1 LDPGYFI
8 LVLSLLVSAYA
19 TYSFYSGV
27 KSRRKDLLA
36 KAENAVYI
44 YTALLTFAYL
54 LLTYYFLARDFSLL
68 YVYSYS
74 DRHLSTLYT
83 ISAVWAGRE
92 GSLLLWALYLAII
105 NSAILRFAKKDAV
118 TALSLSIS
126 SFVVLFF
133 NALLL
138 TLSNPFQRLEFT
150 PPDGIG
156 LNPLLR
162 TPEMALHPPT
172 IFLGYAATTIPFAF
186 AISAV
191 YFREDWLRR
200 SRFWILFSWL
210 FLSIGIFL
218 GAWWAYKTLGWGGYW
233 AWDPVENASL
243 LPWLTVS
250 ALIHGMMVEERRKG
264 LGVWNY
270 FLAIISFDLVIL
282 ATFITRSGIISSVHA
297 FGENPEGWLYLL
309 LIVLSALIGV
319 MLYNSRRD
327 MFRGSFE
334 LSLNRET
341 AIFVNILLLLLSTF
355 TILLGTLAPL
365 IGEDVQVTRQYYDR
379 IEIPLGTA
387 LVILL
392 GICAAIN
399 WRFDKGAFIKSG
411 RIAVASGI
419 VGFII
424 VFAATGLAV
433 ASVGAGIFAF
443 SIITHLQNLKISDVR
458 NPRKFGGYIVH
469 VGIIILFLGV
479 MGSWIYEESYKNVA
493 LELNQPKN
501 VGGFT
506 LLYRDNQ
513 MVDEHDKLVVTAIVE
528 IYRGSE
534 LVGVCKPHLKVYKLQ
549 RQDRVVSSV
558 EIISK
563 PTHDIY
569 IAASGFSEDLKR
581 VFIELYVVPLISLV
595 WVGSVVMMAG
605 GSYAA
610 FSKIT
615 REVELAKTA
624 RDVSRRPDGRRRPDE
639 ITDKTEVGGKKTR
652 KKGKK
657 RGKKG

>member
-1 LDPGYFI
+1 MEPGYLI
-8 LVLSLLVSAYA
+8 LVISLIISAYA

-44 YTALLTFAYL
+44 YTALLVFAYI
-54 LLTYYFLARDFSLL
+54 LLTYYFLARDFNLL

-105 NSAILRFAKKDAV
+105 NSAILRFAKKDIV

-133 NALLL
+133 NVLLL

-150 PPDGIG
+150 PPDGVG

-186 AISAV
+186 AIASV
-191 YFREDWLRR
+191 YFKEDWLKR

-250 ALIHGMMVEERRKG
+250 ALIHGMMVEERRRG
-264 LGVWNY
+264 LGAWNY

-297 FGENPEGWLYLL
+297 FGENPEGWMYLL
-309 LIVLSALIGV
+309 LIALSTVIGLVLYS
-319 MLYNSRRD
+319 SRKE
-327 MFRGSFE
+327 MFRGSFD

-341 AIFVNILLLLLSTF
+341 AIFANILLLLLSTF

-379 IEIPLGTA
+379 IEIPLGTF

-392 GICAAIN
+392 GICAAMN
-399 WRFDKGAFIKSG
+399 WRFDRESFLKSS
-411 RIAVASGI
+411 RIAVAGGI
-419 VGFII
+419 IAFVTAPA
-424 VFAATGLAV
+424 VTGLTV

-443 SIITHLQNLKISDVR
+443 SIITHLQNLKIPDIK
-458 NPRKFGGYIVH
+458 NPRKFGGYITH
-469 VGIIILFLGV
+469 IGIIILFLGV

-513 MVDEHDKLVVTAIVE
+513 MVDQHDKLVVTAIVE
-528 IYRGSE
+528 IYRGDE

-569 IAASGFSEDLKR
+569 IAASGFSEDLRR
-581 VFIELYVVPLISLV
+581 VFIELYVVPLIGLV
-595 WVGSVVMMAG
+595 WIGSIVMMAG

-615 REVELAKTA
+615 REVDLTK
-624 RDVSRRPDGRRRPDE
+624 DKSRKPSRV
-639 ITDKTEVGGKKTR
+639 TDKTEKRTDEVKGKAGGKRKTR
-652 KKGKK
+652 KKSKK
-657 RGKKG
+657 R

>member
-1 LDPGYFI
+1 
-8 LVLSLLVSAYA
+8 
-19 TYSFYSGV
+19 V
-27 KSRRKDLLA
+27 KSRRKHLLA
-36 KAENAVYI
+36 RAESTVYI
-44 YTALLTFAYL
+44 YTALLTLAYI
-54 LLTYYFLARDFSLL
+54 LLTYYFLARDFGLL

-92 GSLLLWALYLAII
+92 GSLLLWALYLAVI
-105 NSAILRFAKKDAV
+105 NSAILRFEKKDAV
-118 TALSLSIS
+118 TAFSLSIS

-133 NALLL
+133 NILLL
-138 TLSNPFQRLEFT
+138 TLSNPFKRLEFT

-172 IFLGYAATTIPFAF
+172 IFLGYAATTIPFALV
-186 AISAV
+186 ISAV
-191 YFREDWLRR
+191 YFKEGWLKRA
-200 SRFWILFSWL
+200 RFWILFSWL

-250 ALIHGMMVEERRKG
+250 ALIHGIMVEERRKG
-264 LGVWNY
+264 LGAWNY
-270 FLAIISFDLVIL
+270 FLAIISFGLVIL

-297 FGENPEGWLYLL
+297 FGENPEGWMYLL
-309 LIVLSALIGV
+309 LIVLSTAVGLV
-319 MLYNSRRD
+319 LYNSRKELFRD
-327 MFRGSFE
+327 SLDLSF
-334 LSLNRET
+334 NRET
-341 AIFVNILLLLLSTF
+341 TIFANIMLLLLSTF

-365 IGEDVQVTRQYYDR
+365 LGEDVQITRQYYDR

-399 WRFDKGAFIKSG
+399 WRSDRDTFLKSSRVAVAGGVIAFIAVFATTKL
-411 RIAVASGI
+411 IVASLG
-419 VGFII
+419 
-424 VFAATGLAV
+424 AA
-433 ASVGAGIFAF
+433 IFAF
-443 SIITHLQNLKISDVR
+443 SLLTHIQNLKISDTR
-458 NPRKFGGYIVH
+458 NPRKFGGYITH
-469 VGIIILFLGV
+469 IGIIILFLGV

-501 VGGFT
+501 VGGYT

-513 MVDEHDKLVVTAIVE
+513 MVDEHDKLVVTAVVE
-528 IYRGSE
+528 VYRGDE
-534 LVGVCKPHLKVYKLQ
+534 LVGVCKPHLKVYKLN

-558 EIISK
+558 EILSK

-569 IAASGFSEDLKR
+569 IAASGFSEDLKK
-581 VFIELYVVPLISLV
+581 VFIELYVVPLISFV

-605 GSYAA
+605 GTYAV
-610 FSKIT
+610 FSKMSIT
-615 REVELAKTA
+615 GINIAGEDREGREIGI
-624 RDVSRRPDGRRRPDE
+624 DVSKDG
-639 ITDKTEVGGKKTR
+639 KTSGRKSRK

-657 RGKKG
+657 K